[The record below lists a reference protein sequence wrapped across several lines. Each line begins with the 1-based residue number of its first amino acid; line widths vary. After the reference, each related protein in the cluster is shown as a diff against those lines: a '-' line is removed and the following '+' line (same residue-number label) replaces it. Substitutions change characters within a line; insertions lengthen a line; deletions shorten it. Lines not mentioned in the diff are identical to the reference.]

1 MFCLC
6 RLSSVGR
13 ASHSYRFLSVYASSL
28 GNQGVKRSLKRGN
41 LNRSAVGNPVL
52 VPLGMSVETL
62 HDPPKALLGYGE
74 EKVQTTNITLCDG
87 SENCSW
93 HECGG
98 RVFESHRRH
107 HLYLGHI
114 PVGNAIRIGY
124 NSHSARYKGFCLYI
138 NDMSRNPGNY

>member
-74 EKVQTTNITLCDG
+74 EKVQTTNITFVMAMKIVVG
-87 SENCSW
+87 MNAGVVCSS
-93 HECGG
+93 HTGG
-98 RVFESHRRH
+98 TTYQLIISRLET
-107 HLYLGHI
+107 
-114 PVGNAIRIGY
+114 P
-124 NSHSARYKGFCLYI
+124 SA
-138 NDMSRNPGNY
+138 